1 MKIIKILVLTLLLC
15 NVVLAQ
21 ETKGSVKVTMSDEY
35 ENTNNNQTFVDKM
48 LRDQNGNTIIIKKIL
63 KIFGRNKTII
73 EAYDP
78 KMELIYSDEM
88 EIDGVGDK
96 ELEYVGAYSLGGQPF
111 VASSYYNKDKGFR
124 YLFFSK
130 IQANGKLSKPQ
141 KVSEYPTTL
150 YRDGSFEL
158 VFAQDSSK
166 LLIIN
171 KIPTRRSE
179 SETFSFVTLDKD
191 FKEIWKGK
199 ASLPY
204 ENRDVVLSDYAIDD
218 DANVFVLATVDFG
231 NNSEGVLQEI
241 FEYKNGASASKR
253 YKINLRDKIVNRL
266 RMLPDKEG
274 NIVCV
279 GQYSSMEEK
288 ANIFRR
294 FRTTTMGTLYFKIDT
309 QKDEIVGKTINQFNE
324 SVFGFFEVRP
334 SRVAK
339 GIGVD
344 YLTLMNVWMSESGNI
359 FMDFE
364 REYFITNYNYQNRN
378 STTTYYSQSGL
389 VVRMSPEG
397 KIAYET
403 VIPKAMTSTNDK
415 TGLNHLVSHK
425 NDEVY
430 YVYNDSARNLKS
442 KIESISDVRSA
453 LSPEGSVWIF
463 GDRRPTVICCK
474 INDNGGTTFTQL
486 FNFRDDDVFL
496 NTENSL
502 QYDKNSFIVIAS
514 YFKYFKLA
522 KLEF

>member
-1 MKIIKILVLTLLLC
+1 MQIKKLLSIALFFYSFSL
-15 NVVLAQ
+15 LAQ
-21 ETKGSVKVTMSDEY
+21 DTKGSVKVTLSDEY
-35 ENTNNNQTFVDKM
+35 EDSNNSTYVQKM

-63 KIFGRNKTII
+63 KLFSKNKTII

-78 KMELIYSDEM
+78 KMDLIYSDEM
-88 EIDGVGDK
+88 QINGVGDK
-96 ELEYVGAYSLGGQPF
+96 ELSYVGAYSLGGQPF
-111 VASSYYNKDKGFR
+111 VASSYYNKDKDFH

-130 IQANGKLSKPQ
+130 ILADGKLSKPQ
-141 KVSEYPTTL
+141 KVSEYPSASHN
-150 YRDGSFEL
+150 DGGFEF

-166 LLIIN
+166 LLIVN
-171 KIPTRRSE
+171 KIPTRRNE
-179 SETFSFVTLDKD
+179 SETFSFIALDKD

-204 ENRDVVLSDYAIDD
+204 ENRDVVLSDFAIDD
-218 DANVFVLATVDFG
+218 AANVFVLATVDFG
-231 NNSEGVLQEI
+231 NSSEGVLQEV

-253 YKINLRDKIVNRL
+253 YKINLRDKLVNRL

-288 ANIFRR
+288 SNIFHR
-294 FRTTTMGTLYFKIDT
+294 FRTTTMGTLFFKIDT
-309 QKDEIVGKTINQFNE
+309 QKDEIVEKTINEFDK
-324 SVFGFFEVRP
+324 SVFNYFEVRP

-339 GIGVD
+339 GIGVE
-344 YLTLMNVWMSESGNI
+344 YLTLINVWIAESGNI

-364 REYFITNYNYQNRN
+364 REYFTTNYNYTTHT
-378 STTTYYSQSGL
+378 STTTYFSQSGL
-389 VVRMSPEG
+389 VVKMNPNG

-403 VIPKAMTSTNDK
+403 IVPKAMSSNTDR
-415 TGLNHLVSHK
+415 TGLYHLVSHK

-430 YVYNDSARNLKS
+430 YVYNDSERNLKR
-442 KIESISDVRSA
+442 KIETLSDVRSA
-453 LSPEGSVWIF
+453 WSPEGSGWVF
-463 GDRRPTVICCK
+463 GDRRPTVVCCK
-474 INDNGGTTFTQL
+474 INENGATVFTQL

-502 QYDKNSFIVIAS
+502 QYNKNSFIVIAS
-514 YFKYFKLA
+514 YFKHFKLA